1 LSSTADPKLTVLLNR
16 ASQGDADA
24 ADSLLAEVYPELRRI
39 AGQRMR
45 FEPPG
50 HALQP
55 TALVNEAWL
64 RLFGATPVAWQDR
77 AHFFAVAARQ
87 MRFILIEYARKKP
100 PLSSASISLIV
111 AAGADEAGLTVQTD
125 EDLLALDEA
134 LQRLEAIDKRAAQ
147 GVELRFFGGL
157 TQQEVA
163 EVQQIDVATVKR
175 DWVFAKSWLY
185 SQLNLADP
193 N

>member
-45 FEPPG
+45 FEQPG

-64 RLFGATPVAWQDR
+64 RLFGATPVAWQNR

-87 MRFILIEYARKKP
+87 MRFILVEYARKKP
-100 PLSSASISLIV
+100 PLSPASISLIV
-111 AAGADEAGLTVQTD
+111 AAGADEAGLIVQTD

>member
-1 LSSTADPKLTVLLNR
+1 MSSTADPKLTVLLNR

-45 FEPPG
+45 FEQPG

-100 PLSSASISLIV
+100 PLSPASISLIV

>member
-39 AGQRMR
+39 AAQRMR

-100 PLSSASISLIV
+100 PLSPASISLIV

-175 DWVFAKSWLY
+175 DWIFAKSWLY